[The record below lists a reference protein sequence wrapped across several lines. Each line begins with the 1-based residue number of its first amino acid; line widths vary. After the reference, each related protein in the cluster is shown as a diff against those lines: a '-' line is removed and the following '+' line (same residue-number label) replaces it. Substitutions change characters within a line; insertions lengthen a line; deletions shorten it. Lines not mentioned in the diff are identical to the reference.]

1 MPSFEEKMSA
11 DCIFCKI
18 IRGEAPATMLYQDER
33 AVAFKDIAPIAPV
46 HVLIVPR
53 QHIVSAAE
61 VTAEN
66 APLIGH
72 LIAVAAQLAREL
84 GIAEHGYRLVTNSG
98 REGGQAVFH
107 LHWHLLGGRQLRGL
121 G

>member
-1 MPSFEEKMSA
+1 MSA

-53 QHIVSAAE
+53 QHIVS
-61 VTAEN
+61 
-66 APLIGH
+66 G
-72 LIAVAAQLAREL
+72 
-84 GIAEHGYRLVTNSG
+84 
-98 REGGQAVFH
+98 
-107 LHWHLLGGRQLRGL
+107 
-121 G
+121 

>member
-1 MPSFEEKMSA
+1 MQHS
-11 DCIFCKI
+11 DCIFCQI

-33 AVAFKDIAPIAPV
+33 AVAFRDIAPIAPV

-53 QHIVSAAE
+53 LHIASAAE
-61 VTAEN
+61 VTAEH

-72 LIAVAAQLAREL
+72 LIAIAAHIARQQ
-84 GIAEHGYRLVTNSG
+84 GIAERGYRLVTNVG
-98 REGGQAVFH
+98 REGGQVIFH
-107 LHWHLLGGRQLRGL
+107 LHWHLIGGRQLRGI

>member
-1 MPSFEEKMSA
+1 
-11 DCIFCKI
+11 
-18 IRGEAPATMLYQDER
+18 
-33 AVAFKDIAPIAPV
+33 
-46 HVLIVPR
+46 
-53 QHIVSAAE
+53 
-61 VTAEN
+61 
-66 APLIGH
+66 

-84 GIAEHGYRLVTNSG
+84 GIAERGYRLVTNSG